1 MSRIISY
8 PYDSNVVDDDAWIG
22 TEASTTRT
30 KQYTASAVADYL
42 NINGKISIGGQLA
55 YQYVVDPLQ
64 AAGTFSITSG
74 GLDNVPF
81 ANITALTLSMTDR
94 GGQNVVAFLNYLV
107 GSDILISKQNEISS
121 FGHYEVVSYNVNPND
136 SQFYDLVVVF
146 KGGNGSM
153 NFLDF
158 YDAINFT
165 LASEIIG
172 LYTFNVDS
180 DNGVPFTV
188 QNNDTIDF
196 TSTNITVSNID
207 SAISFNLPVTGVTAG
222 AYTAANIT
230 VDSFGRIT
238 DAADG
243 ASGPGGTG
251 TTNFVTKWVNA
262 TTLGNSV
269 IFDNGTNVG
278 IGTTNPATKLDVSG
292 TGQITSRIVSTDNS
306 GARFDLHSSGGGR
319 YSQQALANGDFF
331 MYDETNNHTIQRY
344 FDGASGAW
352 TWYTAGTEKMRITSV
367 GNVGIG
373 TTSPSAKLQIQQSTD
388 NVGIRVFG
396 FDDRSSE
403 YVGIHDNGSSGTF
416 ASTSNIKLQAGGS
429 GYAFIDS
436 ASDIYI
442 DVGASSNDFKFRVPG
457 IGEIF
462 TIKGLGNVGIGNTN
476 PSEKLEIGENGGQD
490 NSIKIN
496 SDTSGSYLKIKSLGN
511 LSGLQATNNQNLNL
525 NSEGVSGYF
534 TVTTAGS
541 ERMKVNYNG
550 NVGIGTTNPSE
561 KLEVSSDSSPT
572 IKIQDTT
579 NNVELLLTV
588 DDSNSFLESSSN
600 MLFRTNGS
608 NNRMVIDSS
617 GNVGIGTNSPSEKLE
632 VIGKAIIRRT
642 GTATAHSDTD
652 LLVTDATTAGSTA
665 QLEILGGNVGNS
677 FLYFSDTDSY
687 QQGGIQYQHSSDS
700 MNFRVNASTA
710 MSIAS
715 SRNVGIGT
723 TSPSSK
729 LHVEGTLQV
738 IETTPI
744 TAEPNSSRII
754 AAIDSRGGTD
764 TGGLGIYTG
773 DTNNDEPALL
783 ITNYLDAEKFRI
795 LGASG
800 DIRSAGLI
808 RSTAYGSGN
817 VTGTA
822 AYNLSVD
829 SSGNVIETAAGG
841 GGSSNWT
848 VTGND
853 IYNSNSGNV
862 GIGVINPGNKL
873 DINGSVNV
881 PYGSSNGYKINTN
894 RVMSQTGNGLEIG
907 ILNAPSVYANI
918 QINNSGEFRIEKN
931 GSNLMLVNSSGNVGI
946 GTTTPNAKL
955 DVNGNI
961 SIATT
966 SGSTASNQISM
977 VGSRASFGYDGSI
990 ASAFMRSSDT
1000 SKPLVFGSGSSELM
1014 RIVSST
1020 GNVGIGT
1027 TSASFRLD
1035 VESTSLSVAR
1045 FKSTGSKA
1053 IIYLSEADEGGLIS
1067 TESNR
1072 LCFGSSAGVSTAN
1085 MNYHMSTE
1093 SLGIGTASPLGK
1105 LHVESGSVGVVL
1117 APVVGANELVLENSG
1132 DAGLS
1137 IFTPNTNKGSLVFG
1151 DPNDAFVG
1159 GLVYDHSNNK
1169 LTFKVNNSDEVAID
1183 STGNVGIGTTSP
1195 SGKLEVNGSVKIGNV
1210 TTGLAMNG
1218 DSATEFLISGVDT
1231 GGNAWNSIH
1240 IKADGNDGFFIEK
1253 DTNNVGI
1260 GTTSPHRKLTVTG
1273 AAGSAPLLALKN
1285 TSTSTANDVSLSFIR
1300 DNDDSKGFTIGINS
1314 ANDAF
1319 NISKSGSIV
1328 STDVKLTIADDGNVG
1343 IGTTSPHAKLHVD
1356 GAIKVGTAQ
1365 TLAAASTT
1373 VGAIRYRA
1381 TTGASYME
1389 MVMQTGVSGGIPV
1402 FAWIIIKEN
1411 NW

>member
-55 YQYVVDPLQ
+55 YQYVSDPLQ

-74 GLDNVPF
+74 GLDNVLF
-81 ANITALTLSMTDR
+81 ANITALTLSMTDK

-165 LASEIIG
+165 LASEIVG
-172 LYTFNVDS
+172 SYTFNVDS

-196 TSTNITVSNID
+196 TSTNITVSNVN

-262 TTLGNSV
+262 TTLGDSV

-278 IGTTNPATKLDVSG
+278 IGTTNPTTALHIKNDFPTIRLEDNTSGDNHFLTGNNGELRVQSTGFITMRPDNTISTTFLANGNVGIGTTSPGQKLQVVSDSIIMADFTTTSTKGGIRIAEADEGGLLSTEANRICLGSAIGVSANNLTYHMGTNKLGIGTASPINKLDVLDSSDTYVARFRGASATYVQSG
-292 TGQITSRIVSTDNS
+292 DATLSGESGFLARNSTGQFFMNVAGGVAALTGTS
-306 GARFDLHSSGGGR
+306 GANTMTFGVGG
-319 YSQQALANGDFF
+319 A
-331 MYDETNNHTIQRY
+331 
-344 FDGASGAW
+344 
-352 TWYTAGTEKMRITSV
+352 EKMRIAST

-373 TTSPSAKLQIQQSTD
+373 TTSPSAKLEIQK
-388 NVGIRVFG
+388 
-396 FDDRSSE
+396 
-403 YVGIHDNGSSGTF
+403 GSSGVTSVNSQADALF
-416 ASTSNIKLQAGGS
+416 LQNSSSTGITIATPDANKSSIFFS
-429 GYAFIDS
+429 S
-436 ASDIYI
+436 ASRQI
-442 DVGASSNDFKFRVPG
+442 GARINWGYND
-457 IGEIF
+457 
-462 TIKGLGNVGIGNTN
+462 
-476 PSEKLEIGENGGQD
+476 
-490 NSIKIN
+490 
-496 SDTSGSYLKIKSLGN
+496 
-511 LSGLQATNNQNLNL
+511 
-525 NSEGVSGYF
+525 
-534 TVTTAGS
+534 
-541 ERMKVNYNG
+541 
-550 NVGIGTTNPSE
+550 
-561 KLEVSSDSSPT
+561 
-572 IKIQDTT
+572 
-579 NNVELLLTV
+579 LLMTL
-588 DDSNSFLESSSN
+588 
-600 MLFRTNGS
+600 
-608 NNRMVIDSS
+608 
-617 GNVGIGTNSPSEKLE
+617 
-632 VIGKAIIRRT
+632 
-642 GTATAHSDTD
+642 GTATA
-652 LLVTDATTAGSTA
+652 
-665 QLEILGGNVGNS
+665 
-677 FLYFSDTDSY
+677 
-687 QQGGIQYQHSSDS
+687 
-700 MNFRVNASTA
+700 NASLA
-710 MSIAS
+710 LKSGNESEAVRILS
-715 SRNVGIGT
+715 NGNVGIGT

-738 IETTPI
+738 IETNPI

-764 TGGLGIYTG
+764 SGGLGIYTG

-829 SSGNVIETAAGG
+829 SNGNIIETTAGG

-848 VTGND
+848 LTGND
-853 IYNSNSGNV
+853 IYN
-862 GIGVINPGNKL
+862 
-873 DINGSVNV
+873 
-881 PYGSSNGYKINTN
+881 
-894 RVMSQTGNGLEIG
+894 
-907 ILNAPSVYANI
+907 
-918 QINNSGEFRIEKN
+918 NNS
-931 GSNLMLVNSSGNVGI
+931 
-946 GTTTPNAKL
+946 
-955 DVNGNI
+955 
-961 SIATT
+961 
-966 SGSTASNQISM
+966 
-977 VGSRASFGYDGSI
+977 
-990 ASAFMRSSDT
+990 
-1000 SKPLVFGSGSSELM
+1000 
-1014 RIVSST
+1014 
-1020 GNVGIGT
+1020 
-1027 TSASFRLD
+1027 
-1035 VESTSLSVAR
+1035 
-1045 FKSTGSKA
+1045 
-1053 IIYLSEADEGGLIS
+1053 
-1067 TESNR
+1067 
-1072 LCFGSSAGVSTAN
+1072 
-1085 MNYHMSTE
+1085 
-1093 SLGIGTASPLGK
+1093 
-1105 LHVESGSVGVVL
+1105 
-1117 APVVGANELVLENSG
+1117 
-1132 DAGLS
+1132 
-1137 IFTPNTNKGSLVFG
+1137 
-1151 DPNDAFVG
+1151 
-1159 GLVYDHSNNK
+1159 
-1169 LTFKVNNSDEVAID
+1169 
-1183 STGNVGIGTTSP
+1183 GNVGIGTTSP
-1195 SGKLEVNGSVKIGNV
+1195 NATLDIENSTGVTVDINSSSGDGQFRFQDNGITKWAVGRDNTQQDFVFSSSAGLSTDPVV
-1210 TTGLAMNG
+1210 VLSHSTG
-1218 DSATEFLISGVDT
+1218 
-1231 GGNAWNSIH
+1231 
-1240 IKADGNDGFFIEK
+1240 
-1253 DTNNVGI
+1253 NVGI
-1260 GTTSPHRKLTVTG
+1260 GTVGPHRKLTVTG

-1319 NISKSGSIV
+1319 NIAKSGSIV

-1343 IGTTSPHAKLHVD
+1343 IGTTSPQAKLHVD
-1356 GAIKVGTAQ
+1356 GAIKIGTAQ
-1365 TLAAASTT
+1365 TLAASSTT

-1402 FAWIIIKEN
+1402 FAWVIIKQN
-1411 NW
+1411 TW